1 MREKRK
7 DKILLKNSVMEEE
20 KRLREELEKV
30 KSQFYIFYELTQ
42 AMRATLRLDE
52 IVYIILTGLTAR
64 QGLGFNRALLFLC
77 NQANTKVQGFMG
89 IGPMDSEEANKIWSY
104 IENQKMGLY
113 DLIKVWRKIKEN
125 KIKPRFMEL
134 VRSLSFPLNEGG
146 GIIAQALYKEGPLHI
161 KIKEEKTAEFK
172 KDPLIEKLKLKEF
185 VLAPLR
191 TKNKPLGIIVVDN
204 YITKKPITEEDIR
217 ILSMF
222 VNQCALAVENSKIF
236 ENTLL
241 KAHTDTLTALWN
253 YGYFQYKLDEE
264 LMKAKKE
271 NLPLSVIMLDLDNF
285 KKFNDT
291 FGHPKG
297 DLVLQEIGNI
307 LKKNSRKGDIPARYG
322 GEEFTL
328 ILPFT
333 TKKEA
338 LVIGE
343 RIRKTIEEKEILG
356 KHFTVSMGI
365 ASFPYDAQSKEELMN
380 KADIFLYKA
389 KQQGKNKIVVE

>member
-1 MREKRK
+1 
-7 DKILLKNSVMEEE
+7 
-20 KRLREELEKV
+20 
-30 KSQFYIFYELTQ
+30 
-42 AMRATLRLDE
+42 
-52 IVYIILTGLTAR
+52 
-64 QGLGFNRALLFLC
+64 
-77 NQANTKVQGFMG
+77 
-89 IGPMDSEEANKIWSY
+89 
-104 IENQKMGLY
+104 
-113 DLIKVWRKIKEN
+113 
-125 KIKPRFMEL
+125 
-134 VRSLSFPLNEGG
+134 
-146 GIIAQALYKEGPLHI
+146 
-161 KIKEEKTAEFK
+161 
-172 KDPLIEKLKLKEF
+172 
-185 VLAPLR
+185 
-191 TKNKPLGIIVVDN
+191 
-204 YITKKPITEEDIR
+204 
-217 ILSMF
+217 MF

-241 KAHTDTLTALWN
+241 KAHTDTLTTLWN

-322 GEEFTL
+322 GEEFAL
-328 ILPFT
+328 ILPLT
-333 TKKEA
+333 TKEEA

-365 ASFPYDAQSKEELMN
+365 ASFPYDAQSKEDLMN